1 MINPNSNSV
10 FTFSEKIDADYMFN
24 MYEDDYSYIET
35 MFKTVLD
42 HFDADRLSVLTNF
55 QQSDIELLRKAVHKI
70 KPTFGFVGMPDV
82 LEKCKAFE
90 NKCYQVQSLKDLEE
104 DYKDLL
110 NTLEDAHQ
118 VIINE
123 HNRLVS
129 FNRSAA

>member
-1 MINPNSNSV
+1 MINHSNPAA
-10 FTFSEKIDADYMFN
+10 FTFSDKIDADYIFN

-42 HFDADRLSVLTNF
+42 HFDGDRLGILDNF
-55 QQSDIELLRKAVHKI
+55 QQDDLELLRKAVHKI
-70 KPTFGFVGMPDV
+70 KPTFGFVGMPAV

-90 NKCYQVQSLKDLEE
+90 NKCYQVRSAKDLEA

-110 NTLEDAHQ
+110 DTLEDAHQ

-123 HNRLVS
+123 HNKLVS
-129 FNRSAA
+129 YNRSAA

>member
-1 MINPNSNSV
+1 MSDRSTTT
-10 FTFSEKIDADYMFN
+10 FTFSDSIDADYIFN

-42 HFDADRLSVLTNF
+42 HFDADRSGILANF
-55 QQSDIELLRKAVHKI
+55 QQNDLELLRKAVHKI

-90 NKCYQVQSLKDLEE
+90 NKCYEVKSIKDIEVN
-104 DYKDLL
+104 YKDLL
-110 NTLEDAHQ
+110 NTLEEAHQ

-123 HNRLVS
+123 HNKLAS

>member
-1 MINPNSNSV
+1 MINRSNTSN
-10 FTFSEKIDADYMFN
+10 FTFSDKIDADYLFN

-42 HFDADRLSVLTNF
+42 HFDADRLSILTHF
-55 QQSDIELLRKAVHKI
+55 QQGDLELLRKAVHKI

-90 NKCYQVQSLKDLEE
+90 NKCYQVQSTKELEM

-110 NTLEDAHQ
+110 NTMEDAHQ
-118 VIINE
+118 AINNE
-123 HNRLVS
+123 HNKLVS

>member
-1 MINPNSNSV
+1 MSDRSTTT
-10 FTFSEKIDADYMFN
+10 FTFSDRIDADYLFN

-42 HFDADRLSVLTNF
+42 HFDADRSGILANF
-55 QQSDIELLRKAVHKI
+55 QQNDLELLRKAVHKI

-90 NKCYQVQSLKDLEE
+90 NKCYHAESITQLED

-118 VIINE
+118 AIINE
-123 HNRLVS
+123 HNKLVS

>member
-1 MINPNSNSV
+1 MSDRSTTT
-10 FTFSEKIDADYMFN
+10 FTFSDSIDADYIFN

-42 HFDADRLSVLTNF
+42 HFDADRSGILANF
-55 QQSDIELLRKAVHKI
+55 QQNDLELLRKAVHKI

-90 NKCYQVQSLKDLEE
+90 NKCYEVQSIKDIEVN
-104 DYKDLL
+104 YKDLL
-110 NTLEDAHQ
+110 NTLEEAHQ

-123 HNRLVS
+123 HNKLAS